1 MAFVEMHD
9 VHKFYGKNH
18 VLRGVNLQV
27 DTHQVVCLIGASG
40 CGKSTILRCINALE
54 DIQQGTIVMDGDR
67 ISGRGIDVD
76 ALRTE
81 IGIVFQSFNLFPH
94 MSVLRDITLA
104 PRQVLGMQAAD
115 AEARA
120 MELLTRIGLAEKASE
135 YPDRLSGGQQQRVAI
150 VRALAMEPR
159 LMLLDEITSALDPE
173 LVNEV
178 LEIVRELAYDGMT
191 IIMATHEMNFARD
204 VASKVCFVHEG
215 VIHEEGTPAEIFGNP
230 QQDRTQA
237 FLKRVIDAGRL

>member
-1 MAFVEMHD
+1 
-9 VHKFYGKNH
+9 
-18 VLRGVNLQV
+18 
-27 DTHQVVCLIGASG
+27 
-40 CGKSTILRCINALE
+40 
-54 DIQQGTIVMDGDR
+54 
-67 ISGRGIDVD
+67 
-76 ALRTE
+76 
-81 IGIVFQSFNLFPH
+81 
-94 MSVLRDITLA
+94 
-104 PRQVLGMQAAD
+104 
-115 AEARA
+115 
-120 MELLTRIGLAEKASE
+120 
-135 YPDRLSGGQQQRVAI
+135 
-150 VRALAMEPR
+150 
-159 LMLLDEITSALDPE
+159 MLLDEITSALDPE